1 MKALL
6 AAGIA
11 FWMTAAIA
19 FGQTTLGSAALAG
32 SVKDSSGAFVAAA
45 AVEVTDIDRDLKR
58 ETISNDDGAFL
69 FPTIPPGRYVL
80 RIVKQGFEAAEVKNI
95 TLEVGARPSFD
106 VTLTPGGV
114 SSTVSVTA
122 EALPPLET
130 ESNVIGTVINSG
142 RVQELPLNG
151 RNYLQLALLS
161 GGAVSP
167 NTRSDAIS
175 GQTGRGDN
183 AILLGGNVG
192 SSTGYMID
200 GIAVRGGRLGESAVN
215 ISPAAIDQFKVQMSF
230 FMPDQGPNPGLVNLI
245 TKGGNNGFHG
255 EAFEFFRNGNLDA
268 RNFFSQVPEN
278 LHRNQFGVAIGG
290 PIRKDKTWFFANFES
305 LRELTAFT
313 ASGYAP
319 TQAMFNGDFS
329 ALSAKVYDPQSYS
342 AATGTR
348 TVFPGN
354 VIPVGRINPVAKNLL
369 QYYLPGSSL
378 AQKPSNLFANPRR
391 TNDDD
396 QWGVRVDHA
405 LKQNQNIFFRYLRER
420 GDLISP
426 GLEPYS
432 GSQFPLETDFATAQ
446 YTWTISPT
454 LVNNMRLGFVRNS
467 IFSGNEGAALGEI
480 LPGLGIANTLDTRGI
495 SGIGVTGYAGFG
507 RSAGNLGNIDNSYQL
522 DDGVYWTRGT
532 HGVQMGASLRYRR
545 TWQQNS
551 NANALGS
558 LNFQPQFTAQLTRS
572 AQGQLA
578 PQAGTGDGFADFLLG
593 LPANGQVIGLPL
605 LPYRFTQV
613 NPYIQDTWKV
623 TRSFTLNYGVAW
635 FVSTNP
641 RPVGFAEKLPHG
653 FDYQTGL
660 LEYAALG
667 QVSPEV
673 LSMNWHNF
681 TPRLGFAWQP
691 GWLKNTVIRAGAGT
705 FYSDTKLIEAQF
717 AMVAPPY
724 NSPTTIT
731 NAATNPVPQYVLGAN
746 IFPPTPSRN
755 LTADYAAQLPN
766 GTTAFVLRPSNRT
779 PYVNQW
785 NFSIQHSFTPSD
797 LVELTYLGSSGHNQ
811 QNRYE
816 GAQCVVGA
824 DLRCNPATKTYPRYA
839 SLLTADFNGNSSYE
853 AMVARYHHRT
863 RNGLDL
869 RFEYTF
875 GKALNDHFEGGA
887 NEEQV
892 ANCRECDKGPASF
905 DVKHRAVMSLIYQL
919 PFGRGRQFGQGM
931 PAPVNFVAGGWSVTS
946 IATFATGAPFDITAP
961 NTTGYGNVTHRAN
974 RVCGGQSESLEDSV
988 RTNGFQWFD
997 TSCFVAPLSG
1007 YYGNSA
1013 RNVLYGPGTH
1023 NWDIGIQKFFPIH
1036 EELRLEFRGEMFN
1049 AFNHAQFNAPNSSV
1063 VGSTFGLINSAR
1075 APRLVQFAMRMLF

>member
-1075 APRLVQFAMRMLF
+1075 VPRLVQFAMRMLF

>member
-454 LVNNMRLGFVRNS
+454 LVNNMRLGFVRNP
-467 IFSGNEGAALGEI
+467 IFSGIGRDI
-480 LPGLGIANTLDTRGI
+480 TR
-495 SGIGVTGYAGFG
+495 A
-507 RSAGNLGNIDNSYQL
+507 RNC
-522 DDGVYWTRGT
+522 
-532 HGVQMGASLRYRR
+532 
-545 TWQQNS
+545 
-551 NANALGS
+551 
-558 LNFQPQFTAQLTRS
+558 
-572 AQGQLA
+572 
-578 PQAGTGDGFADFLLG
+578 
-593 LPANGQVIGLPL
+593 
-605 LPYRFTQV
+605 
-613 NPYIQDTWKV
+613 
-623 TRSFTLNYGVAW
+623 
-635 FVSTNP
+635 
-641 RPVGFAEKLPHG
+641 
-653 FDYQTGL
+653 
-660 LEYAALG
+660 EYA
-667 QVSPEV
+667 
-673 LSMNWHNF
+673 
-681 TPRLGFAWQP
+681 
-691 GWLKNTVIRAGAGT
+691 
-705 FYSDTKLIEAQF
+705 
-717 AMVAPPY
+717 
-724 NSPTTIT
+724 
-731 NAATNPVPQYVLGAN
+731 
-746 IFPPTPSRN
+746 
-755 LTADYAAQLPN
+755 
-766 GTTAFVLRPSNRT
+766 
-779 PYVNQW
+779 
-785 NFSIQHSFTPSD
+785 
-797 LVELTYLGSSGHNQ
+797 
-811 QNRYE
+811 
-816 GAQCVVGA
+816 
-824 DLRCNPATKTYPRYA
+824 
-839 SLLTADFNGNSSYE
+839 
-853 AMVARYHHRT
+853 
-863 RNGLDL
+863 
-869 RFEYTF
+869 
-875 GKALNDHFEGGA
+875 
-887 NEEQV
+887 
-892 ANCRECDKGPASF
+892 
-905 DVKHRAVMSLIYQL
+905 
-919 PFGRGRQFGQGM
+919 
-931 PAPVNFVAGGWSVTS
+931 
-946 IATFATGAPFDITAP
+946 
-961 NTTGYGNVTHRAN
+961 
-974 RVCGGQSESLEDSV
+974 
-988 RTNGFQWFD
+988 
-997 TSCFVAPLSG
+997 
-1007 YYGNSA
+1007 
-1013 RNVLYGPGTH
+1013 
-1023 NWDIGIQKFFPIH
+1023 
-1036 EELRLEFRGEMFN
+1036 
-1049 AFNHAQFNAPNSSV
+1049 
-1063 VGSTFGLINSAR
+1063 
-1075 APRLVQFAMRMLF
+1075 

>member
-532 HGVQMGASLRYRR
+532 HGVQMGASLRYRQ

-1075 APRLVQFAMRMLF
+1075 APRLVQFAMRRLF

>member
-1 MKALL
+1 
-6 AAGIA
+6 
-11 FWMTAAIA
+11 
-19 FGQTTLGSAALAG
+19 
-32 SVKDSSGAFVAAA
+32 
-45 AVEVTDIDRDLKR
+45 
-58 ETISNDDGAFL
+58 
-69 FPTIPPGRYVL
+69 
-80 RIVKQGFEAAEVKNI
+80 VKNI